1 MPPHPKWAD
10 DQIEEMLEKMR
21 SGMTLTEIASD
32 PRMPSIQTMANWE
45 KEQDTELG
53 LGITRARDIGYLV
66 RAEKAVT
73 EAKEAKDPSLGRL
86 AFDADRWFLGKM
98 RPKIFGEAAMIKHA
112 NHEGEKLELDDVSK
126 FTRLAAISAQL
137 ASMTGE
143 GDEPADEP
151 G

>member
-1 MPPHPKWAD
+1 
-10 DQIEEMLEKMR
+10 
-21 SGMTLTEIASD
+21 
-32 PRMPSIQTMANWE
+32 
-45 KEQDTELG
+45 
-53 LGITRARDIGYLV
+53 
-66 RAEKAVT
+66 
-73 EAKEAKDPSLGRL
+73 
-86 AFDADRWFLGKM
+86 M